1 MRSEGVETRKM
12 KIYINSPK
20 EDWVADRYR
29 NEWIQYN
36 KKIFSRNY
44 FGDKLIWIIS
54 PWTWRKIPKN
64 ILSTKSV
71 LCTIHH
77 IDEDKFNE
85 DEKIDFLERDNFVDH
100 YHAISEKTYNQLKKL
115 TKKPISII
123 PFWINQNIWN
133 HIENK
138 DKLRKKYGF
147 NRDDFLIGTFQ
158 RDTEGSDLIS
168 PKLSKGPDRLIKIYS
183 ELNSSKDNLK
193 VVLAGRRRQ
202 YIINELEKREISF
215 SYFEDTNFE
224 SLNELYNILDLYI
237 VASRFEGGPASIM
250 ESAITKTPIISTNV
264 GIASEILH
272 PKSLFDMD
280 NAHIAIPDID
290 YAFEKAQKYTIP
302 KQFEKYKLLFE
313 TVYEN

>member
-193 VVLAGRRRQ
+193 VVLA
-202 YIINELEKREISF
+202 EE
-215 SYFEDTNFE
+215 ED
-224 SLNELYNILDLYI
+224 NILLMNLKKEKL
-237 VASRFEGGPASIM
+237 VFL
-250 ESAITKTPIISTNV
+250 
-264 GIASEILH
+264 ILKIQILN
-272 PKSLFDMD
+272 P
-280 NAHIAIPDID
+280 
-290 YAFEKAQKYTIP
+290 
-302 KQFEKYKLLFE
+302 
-313 TVYEN
+313 

>member
-1 MRSEGVETRKM
+1 M

-138 DKLRKKYGF
+138 DKLRTRSSIDLSNQMEGLLVLSKVLNLTLEKWFLSGGTLLGAYRDGDFIPWDWDVEVTVLTEEASKKEGELL
-147 NRDDFLIGTFQ
+147 NNLIAAGFLIAS
-158 RDTEGSDLIS
+158 SD
-168 PKLSKGPDRLIKIYS
+168 
-183 ELNSSKDNLK
+183 SS
-193 VVLAGRRRQ
+193 
-202 YIINELEKREISF
+202 IE
-215 SYFEDTNFE
+215 
-224 SLNELYNILDLYI
+224 
-237 VASRFEGGPASIM
+237 
-250 ESAITKTPIISTNV
+250 
-264 GIASEILH
+264 
-272 PKSLFDMD
+272 
-280 NAHIAIPDID
+280 
-290 YAFEKAQKYTIP
+290 
-302 KQFEKYKLLFE
+302 
-313 TVYEN
+313 